1 MLERAELE
9 TFLLKL
15 CAAAEAETLPRFRS
29 ANTVSNKLAGG
40 FDPVTKADREAERV
54 IRMLIMERFSDHAII
69 GEEYGTRTTGES
81 RYQWIIDPIDGT
93 RAFISG
99 LPLWGTLI
107 AFCEHNKPLA
117 GVMAQPFTGEIYLSD
132 SQESWLLHRGEKHQ
146 LKTSPNSEL
155 QSATLM
161 TTSPVLFAPEKRG
174 PYDRVEAACR
184 LARYGADCYA
194 YCMLASGSIDLVI
207 EADLNVYDIAALIPL
222 IRDAGGLVTDWQ
234 GNPDPWGGDVIAA
247 ANPEIHAAALAL
259 LNA

>member
-1 MLERAELE
+1 MLERAELQA
-9 TFLLKL
+9 FLLEL
-15 CAAAEAETLPRFRS
+15 CAAAEAETLPRFRN
-29 ANTVSNKLAGG
+29 ANTVTNKLAGG
-40 FDPVTKADREAERV
+40 FDPVTQADREAERV
-54 IRMLIMERFSDHAII
+54 IRKHITERFPDHAII
-69 GEEYGTRTTGES
+69 GEEYGSQNVSES
-81 RYQWIIDPIDGT
+81 GYQWIIDPIDGT

-107 AFCEHNKPLA
+107 ACYRNNKPLA

-132 SQESWLLHRGEKHQ
+132 SQESWLLHAGQKHR
-146 LKTSPNSEL
+146 LKTSAISEL

-161 TTSPVLFAPEKRG
+161 TTSPMLFQPEKRE
-174 PYDRVEAACR
+174 PYDRVEAACQ

-194 YCMLASGSIDLVI
+194 YCMLASGSVDLVI
-207 EADLNVYDIAALIPL
+207 ESGLNVYDIAALIPL

-247 ANPEIHAAALAL
+247 ANPQIHAAALAL